1 MKKLKKKTTKQPNH
15 NNSNLQEKKVY
26 VYVFEKNIYI
36 YTHTHIHIHIVIA
49 VVQLLSHAWL
59 FRNRMDCSPPGS
71 SIYGVF
77 QARILEWV
85 AISFSRGSSQTR
97 DQAHVSC
104 IGSWILYHWPTREAH
119 IYIYTHM
126 YGLFS
131 FMRLLKSE
139 MWSWSF
145 KNYNVWYCN
154 IVRNT
159 WDFPGS
165 TVVKTFNVGC
175 MGSIPS

>member
-1 MKKLKKKTTKQPNH
+1 MKKLKKKKTTKQPNH

-59 FRNRMDCSPPGS
+59 FCNRMDCSPPGS

-97 DQAHVSC
+97 DQALIKPMSPALAAGFFTTDPH
-104 IGSWILYHWPTREAH
+104 GKPT
-119 IYIYTHM
+119 YTYTHICM
-126 YGLFS
+126 GFS
-131 FMRLLKSE
+131 VLWGFWNLKCEAGLLKII
-139 MWSWSF
+139 M
-145 KNYNVWYCN
+145 CDTA
-154 IVRNT
+154 I
-159 WDFPGS
+159 
-165 TVVKTFNVGC
+165 
-175 MGSIPS
+175 